1 MPNFAKPAFTL
12 IELLVVMAIVA
23 VLLSL
28 AVPRYFGR
36 LEAARETVLRE
47 NLYLMRDALD
57 KHYSDH
63 RRYPDSLQALVTGK
77 YLRQIPPD
85 PITNSNQTW
94 VVVPPK
100 DPTQGGVYNVRSG
113 APGNARDGT
122 PYRDF

>member
-1 MPNFAKPAFTL
+1 MPKSNLPLPEYVLQLARAG
-12 IELLVVMAIVA
+12 ELT
-23 VLLSL
+23 
-28 AVPRYFGR
+28 G
-36 LEAARETVLRE
+36 E
-47 NLYLMRDALD
+47 LMRDALD
-57 KHYSDH
+57 KHYGDH